1 MIISNKYSIFP
12 PQKMKLPMSN
22 NNASVAENI
31 LVLLKELSLISLSLL
46 VGNNS

>member
-1 MIISNKYSIFP
+1 MIISNKYSLFSP
-12 PQKMKLPMSN
+12 KKMKLHMSN
-22 NNASVAENI
+22 NNASMAENI